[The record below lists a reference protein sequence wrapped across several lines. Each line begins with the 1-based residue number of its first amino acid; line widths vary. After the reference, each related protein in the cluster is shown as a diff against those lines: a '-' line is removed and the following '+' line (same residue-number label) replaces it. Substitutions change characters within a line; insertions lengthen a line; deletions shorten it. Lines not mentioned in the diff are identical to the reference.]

1 MHRYSK
7 KFNEVLMGAIIRLG
21 WCVDVMV
28 DEIKVEKFGRK
39 FYVKQSQLFTLIY
52 YWDGLSV

>member
-1 MHRYSK
+1 M
-7 KFNEVLMGAIIRLG
+7 
-21 WCVDVMV
+21 DVMV